1 MKARLLL
8 IILGTLIIGFFLGML
23 TSAQIRYQKL
33 KPVRTF
39 FSEEMF
45 RRSIYVAI
53 HPDETQ
59 QAKIN
64 EIISKYAVMNIEIQN
79 GFKEEF
85 DTMMKEFWSEIEP
98 NLTKE
103 QSARLKEMEEQRVEM
118 FNRDPDRR
126 PPSDSNDFR
135 NNRNTPPRF
144 DDSAHFRTPDAG
156 FNSNQRWPGF
166 DSLNFRSRRDS
177 TVRPIQPIN

>member
-45 RRSIYVAI
+45 RRSIYGAI
-53 HPDETQ
+53 HPDESQ
-59 QAKIN
+59 QAILN
-64 EIISKYAVMNIEIQN
+64 EIISKYADMNLEIQTD
-79 GFKEEF
+79 FKDEF
-85 DTMMKEFWSEIEP
+85 DTMMKNFWSEIEP

-103 QSARLKEMEEQRVEM
+103 QIARLKEMEEQRVEM

-126 PPSDSNDFR
+126 PPSDSNAFR
-135 NNRNTPPRF
+135 ENRNIPPRF
-144 DDSAHFRTPDAG
+144 DDSVRFRAPEPG
-156 FNSNQRWPGF
+156 FNPNQRRPGF

-177 TVRPIQPIN
+177 IRE